1 MITLIIFSRFF
12 FQNVCFRKILHF
24 CDIEKGYLHKEIR
37 VLFWKPFLVQVNPL
51 KMCIK
56 RITLKVRKNILK
68 EEYEMRVFR
77 FLFYKILKQS
87 FKVWRKKWILNLSLI
102 CIYKW
107 SCCSLWL
114 QIFHFSNLSLKYVQ
128 RRCFPAYQRYL
139 SARRDWLPCT

>member
-12 FQNVCFRKILHF
+12 QNICFRKILHF

-37 VLFWKPFLVQVNPL
+37 VLFWKPFKMFFLVQVNPW

-56 RITLKVRKNILK
+56 RITLKVRKKILK

-87 FKVWRKKWILNLSLI
+87 FKVWRKKWILNLLLI
-102 CIYKW
+102 CIYNYIVKHCL
-107 SCCSLWL
+107 SGFQEDSILEIKL
-114 QIFHFSNLSLKYVQ
+114 LVLISRQFLIF
-128 RRCFPAYQRYL
+128 
-139 SARRDWLPCT
+139 